1 MKNLV
6 LIGMP
11 GCGKSTVGVLLA
23 KALGYDFLDTDLVI
37 QRREG
42 KRLQEII
49 DGEGLDAFLAA
60 EAAALRSVEATHTV
74 IATGGSAVYS
84 PEGMAHLARRGVIV
98 WLRVDLPTLKARLG
112 DFAARGIAGVGA
124 KTLDDIF
131 AEREPLYARYAQIT
145 VNCAGGI
152 AGVEQTKQRVLE
164 ILAGHSLM
172 LQSNEQE

>member
-1 MKNLV
+1 MQNIV

-37 QRREG
+37 QRRAG

-49 DGEGLDAFLAA
+49 DGDGLPAFLAA
-60 EAAALRSVEATHTV
+60 EESALCTVRATHTV
-74 IATGGSAVYS
+74 VATGGSAVYS
-84 PEGMAHLARRGVIV
+84 EKGMAHLAAQGVIV
-98 WLRVDLPTLKARLG
+98 WLRVDLPTLEQRLG
-112 DFAARGIAGVGA
+112 NFALRGIAGVGA
-124 KTLDDIF
+124 KTLADIF
-131 AEREPLYARYAQIT
+131 RERESLYARYAQIT

-164 ILAGHSLM
+164 ILSGHSAL